1 MLSEV
6 AGTCISLNF
15 MCHALHDL
23 RPECAGSSGYEKS
36 LSVGSWP
43 NPVLPVEFVNGCYR
57 DIAEKMPAKT
67 DAIMTAKIPAFAAG
81 LTSTT
86 RFVQHQVS

>member
-43 NPVLPVEFVNGCYR
+43 K
-57 DIAEKMPAKT
+57 IAA
-67 DAIMTAKIPAFAAG
+67 
-81 LTSTT
+81 
-86 RFVQHQVS
+86 HQGFMSVCFGEIDWLFGGKFLNFGFSCIHQQ